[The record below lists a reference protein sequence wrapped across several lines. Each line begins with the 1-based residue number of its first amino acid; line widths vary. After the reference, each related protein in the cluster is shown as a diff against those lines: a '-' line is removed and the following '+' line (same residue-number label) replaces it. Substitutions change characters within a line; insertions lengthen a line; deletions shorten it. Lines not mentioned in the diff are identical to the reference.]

1 MKLSQKPA
9 AHPHNRLGQ
18 STWILTHLHDWAN
31 LGQLQNPPTAFPSK
45 IVSPDTS
52 YPLLSCHH
60 SHDFMTC
67 GRVES
72 PSLVTKQKCPFQN
85 SMGVFPVCPKY
96 LWVFMLL
103 VMWLET
109 ASAALS
115 SPRDA
120 GERRRGSA
128 QSTYWENVSLDASSL
143 HGQPGARET
152 AVHGCPGSEWTREVL
167 GWHLC
172 GNIKLC
178 KIVSGSHWCKFSG
191 AQLFWFRGLA
201 YFSTVPIQRKKINWR
216 VRVMQKEILNM
227 HLAFSWSI
235 ITYSLVIRKVKKHQR
250 KIRKTRQCTSHFCCL
265 QIFWSQLVC
274 LQNYG
279 DLLWFY

>member
-1 MKLSQKPA
+1 
-9 AHPHNRLGQ
+9 
-18 STWILTHLHDWAN
+18 
-31 LGQLQNPPTAFPSK
+31 
-45 IVSPDTS
+45 
-52 YPLLSCHH
+52 
-60 SHDFMTC
+60 
-67 GRVES
+67 
-72 PSLVTKQKCPFQN
+72 
-85 SMGVFPVCPKY
+85 
-96 LWVFMLL
+96 MLL
-103 VMWLET
+103 VTWLET

-120 GERRRGSA
+120 GERRRDSA

-143 HGQPGARET
+143 HEQPGARET

-201 YFSTVPIQRKKINWR
+201 YFSTVPIQRKNINWG
-216 VRVMQKEILNM
+216 VRVMQKEILNT

-279 DLLWFY
+279 DLLWFLLIRAILTPDLLCSCKNTLWFEWAAGNQCQDPCRQIWSHSCQLRVSHRISCSRPSSSPQTDSPSAVLIEE